1 MRQQLNQQEQQ
12 KLLPPKFPVKCFGED
27 DKMQWAD
34 TEREC
39 ISLVPRP
46 RMQGLGARLGMY

>member
-12 KLLPPKFPVKCFGED
+12 KLLPPKFPVKYFGED
-27 DKMQWAD
+27 NKMQWAD
-34 TEREC
+34 TEWEY

-46 RMQGLGARLGMY
+46 RTQGLGARLGKY